1 MAEDDGITMA
11 ELARRAGMS
20 LSSVRYHADQGHITR
35 LPNGKWNPHDAEPL
49 NGMRQVKAPI
59 DPRSAKLLKV
69 RALGGA
75 VKTRR
80 IKLSVQEAQGRA
92 LERQALEDALAARC
106 AEVVQRVA
114 TWPARYVA
122 LVAAGTDASAEL
134 ATEILARFTAIALK
148 ELGNLHEEAV
158 RHVGQP

>member
-1 MAEDDGITMA
+1 MA

-20 LSSVRYHADQGHITR
+20 LSSVRYHAEVGHITR
-35 LPNGKWNPHDAEPL
+35 LPNGRWNPHDAEPL
-49 NGMRQVKAPI
+49 HNMRQVKAPV

-69 RALGGA
+69 RVLGGA

-80 IKLSVQEAQGRA
+80 IKLSVQEAQARA
-92 LERQALEDALAARC
+92 LERQALEAALADRC

-122 LVAAGTDASAEL
+122 LVAAGTDAPEAL
-134 ATEILARFTAIALK
+134 AAEILDRFTAIALK

-158 RHVGQP
+158 RYVGRP